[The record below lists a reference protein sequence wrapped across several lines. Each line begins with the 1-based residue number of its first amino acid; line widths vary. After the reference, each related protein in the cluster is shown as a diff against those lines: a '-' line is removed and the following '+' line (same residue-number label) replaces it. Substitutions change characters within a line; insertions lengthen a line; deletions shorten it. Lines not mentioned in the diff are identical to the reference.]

1 MSISGS
7 LARPDLLLPNRRLAD
22 TTLLASGLR
31 PLALPDVD
39 WMGALRQATSSFN
52 VTLVYDVYENFF
64 GTDLVD
70 PVDGGG
76 ILEKTSRRELISSL
90 HDMMNDT
97 IIRTTDIQYV
107 MKKRAACLC
116 CTCRPSAYSSA

>member
-76 ILEKTSRRELISSL
+76 ILETLVAVSIISSL

-97 IIRTTDIQYV
+97 IIV
-107 MKKRAACLC
+107 L
-116 CTCRPSAYSSA
+116 